1 MATKKEETKTLT
13 GERTLSKDIPYYKG
27 AYATSTG
34 WASFNGWT
42 TSKVAGPAYQALMY
56 ETYWDLSGYEL
67 ANLTLMPIAATVQ
80 DPGAYTSDDTNT
92 PVMIVLDIISQER
105 LTIEDITTN
114 IGLENVPSMPL
125 STNDWNNITYGKYRL
140 MMNSADFNETG
151 TKSWLVA
158 KQDNFGSGSPCV
170 VQKLYIYRYV
180 LMKVNDG
187 KYMTLP
193 ASRFVLS
200 ALITDEKD
208 LIYIERLRRNYQT
221 QGSVD

>member
-1 MATKKEETKTLT
+1 MASKKEETKTLT

-27 AYATSTG
+27 AYASSTG
-34 WASFNGWT
+34 WASHNGWQT
-42 TSKVAGPAYQALMY
+42 GPPGPAYQALMY

-67 ANLTLMPIAATVQ
+67 ADLTLMPVTAVVQ

-92 PVMIVLDIISQER
+92 PIMIVLDIISQER
-105 LTIEDITTN
+105 LDIEDITRN
-114 IGLENVPSMPL
+114 IAIENVPSMPTT
-125 STNDWNNITYGKYRL
+125 TNDWNNITYGRYRL

-151 TKSWLVA
+151 TQSWLVA

-187 KYMTLP
+187 KIMTLP
-193 ASRFVLS
+193 ASRFILS
-200 ALITDEKD
+200 ALITHEKD